1 MSIWPLYA
9 DHDGGS
15 ASSFTHGR
23 SASTALGRPN
33 LTNWE
38 LFVREA
44 LQNSWDARDRTSADD
59 GVTFAIDYRLLD
71 DHSSDILRRRVFGNG
86 TEHVPGLQEAL
97 ATKNIPLL
105 IVSDSGTTGLRG
117 PTNALFAADGPSDFN
132 SFVREIGRS
141 ASKEVKGGSYGF
153 GKGVFFTAGRS
164 RTILVYT
171 RTVDQNGDRV
181 HRFIAVA
188 NDDSYEHEGFKY
200 TGRHWWG
207 VEKEFEDPRN
217 GNCTVFAEPLNGA
230 NADNAAKFFKMDRH
244 FTEEKQTGTSIAVID
259 PAFEDSSTKQIDQ
272 IARALTRWA
281 WPHMVHTP
289 EDEDALH
296 FAVTHNSEEVPVPD
310 PKADPLLKEFVTA
323 YLDSLSVDPGD
334 GEGFGFR
341 RSTEVSSVRSGSP
354 IRGLGR
360 LGNREI
366 QGKLSNQKGVI
377 ENASSSI
384 ALMRGPRMVV
394 EYRTGPTDRFGREY
408 AAVFSAVDELDREFA
423 LSEPTTHDA
432 WHPRTLTDQDLTGS
446 TWKSTNNPVRIAL
459 DHMDKLIRSWSSD
472 GSSEKESPY
481 DNASRQVGSMLGGVL
496 GSIPGTS
503 MTRQKESKA
512 RSTSSTGGGKARG
525 KKRALTTRIVNLL
538 PDGDELY
545 AVFEISL
552 DLPSGASPVALEVN
566 VEVQTDTGRTRNW
579 DELGYRPVI
588 AGWRHV
594 GQSDSARNLR
604 PPRHA
609 ATASDSEIITL
620 THEHDSAVLFVRQ
633 QRGLALSLEINQ
645 TQTDAE
651 ED

>member
-44 LQNSWDARDRTSADD
+44 LQNSWDARDRTSSDD

-86 TEHVPGLQEAL
+86 TEHVPGLQDAL
-97 ATKNIPLL
+97 AKQNIPLL

-117 PTNALFAADGPSDFN
+117 PTNARVAADGPSDFN

-171 RTVDQNGDRV
+171 RTTDEDGDRV

-207 VEKEFEDPRN
+207 VEKPFKDPRN
-217 GNCTVFAEPLNGA
+217 ENSTVFAEPLTGGK
-230 NADNAAKFFKMDRH
+230 ADNAAAFFKMDRH

-259 PAFEDSSTKQIDQ
+259 PAFEDSSAEQMDQ

-289 EDEDALH
+289 DDEDALH
-296 FAVTHNSEEVPVPD
+296 FAVTHNAEDVPVPD

-323 YLDSLSVDPGD
+323 YLDSLAVNPGD
-334 GEGFGFR
+334 GEGFAFR
-341 RSTEVSSVRSGSP
+341 RSTEVSSVRSGRP
-354 IRGLGR
+354 ARGLGR
-360 LGNREI
+360 LGIREI
-366 QGKLSNQKGVI
+366 QGRLSSQKSVV
-377 ENASSSI
+377 EHAASSI

-394 EYRTGPTDRFGREY
+394 EYRKGPADRFGREY
-408 AAVFSAVDELDREFA
+408 AAVFSAVDGLDREFA

-446 TWKSTNNPVRIAL
+446 KWGSKNNPVKIAL
-459 DHMDKLIRSWSSD
+459 DHMDKLIRTWSSD
-472 GSSEKESPY
+472 GSVEKESPY
-481 DNASRQVGSMLGGVL
+481 DNASRQIGSMLGGVL
-496 GSIPGTS
+496 GSIPGTA
-503 MTRQKESKA
+503 MTRKKEPNARSSASKGSSKA
-512 RSTSSTGGGKARG
+512 RGR
-525 KKRALTTRIVNLL
+525 KRAPRSRLVNLL

-545 AVFEISL
+545 AVFEVSI
-552 DLPSGASPVALEVN
+552 DLPAHSHPVALDVSVQ
-566 VEVQTDTGRTRNW
+566 VETDTGPTRSW

-588 AGWRHV
+588 TGWRH
-594 GQSDSARNLR
+594 DSESETARSLR
-604 PPRHA
+604 PPRHS
-609 ATASDSEIITL
+609 ATAGDSDVVTL
-620 THEHDSAVLFVRQ
+620 TPEHDTAVLFVRQ
-633 QRGLALSLEINQ
+633 QRGLALSLKISQ
-645 TQTDAE
+645 TQTSTE